1 MRWFFPLFLISLMI
15 FGCTTV
21 TNRAPSMGNSNADFS
36 VISTSTI
43 PSFTVTLTPSATLPI
58 TSTLEPT
65 RTSTPSQT
73 PKPEI
78 TLLFTGQYIPGRCV
92 QAGIDARGGGDY
104 IFAAVRDIIQS
115 ADLAVG
121 TVNGSVSDYPPKTG
135 CVRTFVLAG
144 GSEHAEILSEA
155 GFDAVSAATNHIKN
169 CGLTN
174 CGDRAFLETLDNL
187 QRSGVTTI
195 GAGENILKALQ
206 PQVFDIKGIRF
217 GIVSLG
223 EIEPLAFAGDNS
235 PGIAVL
241 SEENLRSAIAS
252 AREISDVVIVMPHWG
267 PEYSSNPNWN
277 QRGYAQIA
285 VEAGADLVVGNH
297 THVVQAVQ
305 SIDDVPIFYGLGNFV
320 FDQDWSTETMES
332 VLLIVRYRGTELLET
347 ELIPV
352 VSAGDGE
359 LRLASEAEAAE
370 ILGRIQTA
378 SSMLP

>member
-1 MRWFFPLFLISLMI
+1 MI